1 MFDLWPSC
9 GTRNVG
15 LLWKL
20 RTLHG
25 VVIYATAVMQ
35 HFDRKMLTTIIRH
48 FLQWVSN
55 TYGCTSLPIYRSL
68 KFITFVFPEQN
79 GIALMA
85 KQTPKSFQVMF
96 LLCMCCLI
104 FSMRF
109 YDWTKAIE
117 RIRCTYIT
125 SHCHK
130 MINYSNKSTSGHLFV
145 SQMMF
150 WVIETEQN
158 NKIIV
163 IVRPKEML
171 NILNSKIVFS
181 CFYKRIFPCNTQC
194 RWLSTDFLGS
204 SKSCQR
210 SERMNNK

>member
-1 MFDLWPSC
+1 MAVLWHTKCWLALEIENIAWRRHLCDCSHATFWQKNAHNHHKTFPTMSFKHLRLHFVAHLSEFKIYYFC
-9 GTRNVG
+9 ISWAKWYRIDGKANTQVVSGNV
-15 LLWKL
+15 
-20 RTLHG
+20 
-25 VVIYATAVMQ
+25 
-35 HFDRKMLTTIIRH
+35 
-48 FLQWVSN
+48 
-55 TYGCTSLPIYRSL
+55 
-68 KFITFVFPEQN
+68 
-79 GIALMA
+79 
-85 KQTPKSFQVMF
+85 

-130 MINYSNKSTSGHLFV
+130 VINYSNKSTSGHLFV